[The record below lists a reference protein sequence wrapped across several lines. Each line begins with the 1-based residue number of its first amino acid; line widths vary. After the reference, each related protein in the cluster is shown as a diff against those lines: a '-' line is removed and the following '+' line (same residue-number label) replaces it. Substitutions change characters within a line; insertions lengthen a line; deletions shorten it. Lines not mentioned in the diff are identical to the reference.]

1 MLPPIESL
9 RCFVSAAKLLSFRA
23 AARAVALT
31 PAAFGHR
38 IKQLELQLGVALF
51 IRTTRSVQLTAA
63 GLAMLPAAE
72 KALHYA
78 AECTRAGGAI
88 PAGSMDI
95 VIGTRHE
102 LGLSWILPQLDAL
115 TRAQPQLQLHMYFG
129 SGSDLLLRVRTMEID
144 CAITS
149 SRFTDPKLESIR
161 LHREDYVFV
170 GAKKL
175 LRARPLTRVEHA
187 IDHTLID
194 IDVELSLFRYWRDA
208 PSGGDRLSFGR
219 IVRFGAIEAIRQR
232 VAAGVGVAV
241 LPAYLV
247 RRELRSGAFQKV
259 FPSVVP
265 THDFFRLVFRADDPR
280 RVIYEAFARTMTKRP
295 LS

>member
-9 RCFVSAAKLLSFRA
+9 RCFVSAAKLLSFRS

-31 PAAFGHR
+31 PAAFGQR
-38 IKQLELQLGVALF
+38 IKQLEEQLGVVLF
-51 IRTTRSVQLTAA
+51 QRTTRSVQLTAA
-63 GLAMLPAAE
+63 GLAILPSAE
-72 KALHYA
+72 KTLLYA
-78 AECTRAGGAI
+78 AECARAGGE
-88 PAGSMDI
+88 PRPGSMDI
-95 VIGTRHE
+95 VLGTRHE
-102 LGLSWILPQLDAL
+102 LGLSWILPQLDTL
-115 TRAQPQLQLHMYFG
+115 TREQPQLQIHLYFG

-149 SRFTDPKLESIR
+149 TRFTDPKLESIR

-175 LRARPLTRVEHA
+175 LRATPLTRVEHA
-187 IDHTLID
+187 PAHTLID
-194 IDVELSLFRYWRDA
+194 IDADLALFRYWRDA
-208 PSGGDRLSFGR
+208 PSGHDRLTFGR
-219 IVRFGAIEAIRQR
+219 IVRFGTIEAIRQR

-247 RRELRSGAFQKV
+247 RRELRSGAFVKV

-265 THDFFRLVFRADDPR
+265 THDYFRLVFRVDDPR
-280 RVIYEAFARTMTKRP
+280 RVVYEAFARTMTKVP
-295 LS
+295 LR